1 MDTLNQIGLNRNKS
15 NDLAIL
21 LNNLLANYQLYY
33 QNLRAYHWNVKGKDF
48 FELHVKFEEL
58 YTDSQEKIDL
68 IAERIRT
75 LGFVPYHRFSDYLN
89 HATIKEAE
97 NTDKGHEN
105 VSNSLSAIRTLLIQE
120 REALD
125 LASELNDEGSL
136 SMLSDFITEQE
147 KTVWMLSA
155 YLNQ

>member
-1 MDTLNQIGLNRNKS
+1 MSTLNQIGLNRDKS
-15 NDLAIL
+15 NELSTL

-33 QNLRAYHWNVKGKDF
+33 QNLRAFHWNVKGKDF
-48 FELHVKFEEL
+48 FELHTKFEEL
-58 YTDSQEKIDL
+58 YLDSQEKIDL

-75 LGFVPYHRFSDYLN
+75 LGFVPYHRFSDYLK
-89 HATIKEAE
+89 HASISEAV
-97 NTDKGHEN
+97 NTDKGQEN
-105 VSNSLSAIRTLLIQE
+105 VSNSLTAIRTLLIQE
-120 REALD
+120 REALE